1 MQWAEV
7 QVLTTSEAVEAVS
20 AILERFGANGVVLED
35 SNDLTRTWEDRF
47 GEIYGLNP
55 ADFPESGV
63 RVKAYVS
70 LETWQEEML
79 EQIKAEIQGLR
90 ELGLDPGVATVDVR
104 ISDEEEW
111 ANEWKKYYH
120 PVRVTERLT
129 IKPTWEEYTPGAN
142 EQVIELDPGMA
153 FGTGTHPT
161 TTLCLRTLER
171 VIQAGD
177 TVVDVGCGT
186 GILSIACAKLDAKSV
201 LALDLDPVAV
211 QVARENIE
219 LNGESDKITVRANDL
234 LVGVEEQFDVVVAN
248 ILAEII
254 LKMIANARD
263 VLKPNGTFITSGIIK
278 DKAELVREALVANGF
293 VVVDTIVE
301 EDWVALVA
309 KLADANA

>member
-7 QVLTTSEAVEAVS
+7 TVHTASDAVEAVS
-20 AILERFGANGVVLED
+20 AILERYGANGVVLED
-35 SNDLTRTWEDRF
+35 SSDLTRTWEDRY

-70 LETWQEEML
+70 LETWQEEMAL
-79 EQIKAEIQGLR
+79 EIEREVRGLAM
-90 ELGLDPGVATVDVR
+90 LGIDPGPVVVSYLIA
-104 ISDEEEW
+104 DEEEW

-129 IKPTWEEYTPGAN
+129 IKPTWEEYEPQAG
-142 EQVIELDPGMA
+142 EEVIELDPGMA

-161 TTLCLRTLER
+161 TTLCMRTLEGVLR
-171 VIQAGD
+171 PGD
-177 TVVDVGCGT
+177 TVVDVGTGT
-186 GILSIACAKLDAKSV
+186 GILSIACAKLGAESV

-219 LNGESDKITVRANDL
+219 LNGVEHTIEVRANDL
-234 LVGVEEQFDVVVAN
+234 LKGVDQKFDVIVAN

-254 LKMIANARD
+254 LLMVGSARD
-263 VLKPNGTFITSGIIK
+263 VLKTDGTFITSGIIK
-278 DKAELVREALVANGF
+278 EKADLVRAELEQSGF
-293 VVVDTIVE
+293 RVIDTITE

-309 KLADANA
+309 KFA

>member
-7 QVLTTSEAVEAVS
+7 QVMTSSEATDAVS
-20 AILERFGANGVVLED
+20 AILEQFGATGVVLED
-35 SNDLTRTWEDRF
+35 SNDLTRTWEDRY

-70 LETWQEEML
+70 LETWNDEMHGQIEEQVRNL
-79 EQIKAEIQGLR
+79 NQ
-90 ELGLDPGVATVDVR
+90 LGLDPGVGTVTVR
-104 ISDEEEW
+104 IADEEEW

-120 PVRVTERLT
+120 PVKITDRLT
-129 IKPTWEEYTPGAN
+129 IKPTWEEYTPTAD
-142 EQVIELDPGMA
+142 ELVIELDPGMA

-171 VIQAGD
+171 VIKPGD
-177 TVVDVGCGT
+177 TIVDVGCGT
-186 GILSIACAKLDAKSV
+186 AILSIACAKMGAESV

-211 QVARENIE
+211 QVARENVE

-234 LVGVEEQFDVVVAN
+234 LKGVDQKFDVVVAN

-254 LKMIANARD
+254 LLMTSSARD
-263 VLKPNGTFITSGIIK
+263 VIKPDGTFITSGIIK
-278 DKAELVREALVANGF
+278 EKADLVRADLEANGF
-293 VVVDTIVE
+293 RIVDTITE

-309 KLADANA
+309 KLA

>member
-7 QVLTTSEAVEAVS
+7 TVHTASDAVEAVS
-20 AILERFGANGVVLED
+20 AILERYGANGVVLED
-35 SNDLTRTWEDRF
+35 SSDLTRTWEDRY

-70 LETWQEEML
+70 LETWQEEMAL
-79 EQIKAEIQGLR
+79 EIEREVRGLA
-90 ELGLDPGVATVDVR
+90 ELGIDPGQAVVEHR
-104 ISDEEEW
+104 IADEEEW

-129 IKPTWEEYTPGAN
+129 IKPTWEEYEPQAG
-142 EQVIELDPGMA
+142 EEVIELDPGMA

-161 TTLCLRTLER
+161 TTLCMRTLEG
-171 VIQAGD
+171 VLKPGD
-177 TVVDVGCGT
+177 TVVDVGTGT
-186 GILSIACAKLDAKSV
+186 GILSIACAKLGAESV

-219 LNGESDKITVRANDL
+219 LNGVGHKIEVRANDL
-234 LVGVEEQFDVVVAN
+234 LKGVDQKFDVIVAN

-254 LKMIANARD
+254 LLMVGSARD
-263 VLKPNGTFITSGIIK
+263 VLKPDGTFITSGIIK
-278 DKAELVREALVANGF
+278 EKAGLVRAELEQHGF
-293 VVVDTIVE
+293 RVIDTIHE

-309 KLADANA
+309 KFA

>member
-7 QVLTTSEAVEAVS
+7 QVMTSSEATDAVS
-20 AILERFGANGVVLED
+20 AILERFGATGVVLED
-35 SNDLTRTWEDRF
+35 SGDLTRTWEDRY

-70 LETWQEEML
+70 LETWQEEMFG
-79 EQIKAEIQGLR
+79 EIEKEVQGLT
-90 ELGLDPGVATVDVR
+90 ELGLDPGVGTVTVR
-104 ISDEEEW
+104 IADEEEW

-120 PVRVTERLT
+120 PVKITDRLT
-129 IKPTWEEYTPGAN
+129 IKPTWEEYTPAGD
-142 EQVIELDPGMA
+142 ELVIELDPGMA

-161 TTLCLRTLER
+161 TSLCLRTLER
-171 VIQAGD
+171 VLKSGD
-177 TVVDVGCGT
+177 TVVDVGTGT
-186 GILSIACAKLDAKSV
+186 AILSIACAKMGAESV

-211 QVARENIE
+211 QVARENVE

-234 LVGVEEQFDVVVAN
+234 LKGVDQKFDVVVAN

-254 LKMIANARD
+254 LMMIGSARD
-263 VLKPNGTFITSGIIK
+263 VIKPDGTFITSGIIK
-278 DKAELVREALVANGF
+278 DKADLVRQELLANGF
-293 VVVDTIVE
+293 QIVDTITE

-309 KLADANA
+309 KLA

>member
-7 QVLTTSEAVEAVS
+7 TVHTASDAVEAVS
-20 AILERFGANGVVLED
+20 AILERYGANGVVLED
-35 SNDLTRTWEDRF
+35 SSDLTRTWEDRY

-70 LETWQEEML
+70 LETWQEEMAL
-79 EQIKAEIQGLR
+79 EIEREVRGLAM
-90 ELGLDPGVATVDVR
+90 LGIDPGPVVVSYLIA
-104 ISDEEEW
+104 DEEEW

-129 IKPTWEEYTPGAN
+129 IKPTWEEYEPQAG
-142 EQVIELDPGMA
+142 EEVIELDPGMA

-161 TTLCLRTLER
+161 TTLCMRTLEGVLR
-171 VIQAGD
+171 PGD
-177 TVVDVGCGT
+177 TVVDVGTGT
-186 GILSIACAKLDAKSV
+186 GILSIACAKLGAESV

-219 LNGESDKITVRANDL
+219 LNGVEHTIEVRANDL
-234 LVGVEEQFDVVVAN
+234 LKGVDQKFDVIVAN

-254 LKMIANARD
+254 LLMVGSARD
-263 VLKPNGTFITSGIIK
+263 VLKTDGTFITSGIIK
-278 DKAELVREALVANGF
+278 EKADLVRAELEQNGF
-293 VVVDTIVE
+293 RVIDTITE
-301 EDWVALVA
+301 EDWVAMVA
-309 KLADANA
+309 KFA

>member
-7 QVLTTSEAVEAVS
+7 QVLTTSEAIDAVS
-20 AILERFGANGVVLED
+20 AILERYGATGVVIED
-35 SNDLTRTWEDRF
+35 SHDLTRTWEDRY

-70 LETWQEEML
+70 METWQDSMQGEIE
-79 EQIKAEIQGLR
+79 AEIKGLSG
-90 ELGLDPGVATVDVR
+90 LGLNPAPAKVSVR
-104 ISDEEEW
+104 IADEEEW
-111 ANEWKKYYH
+111 ADEWKKYYH
-120 PVRVTERLT
+120 PVQVTERLT
-129 IKPTWEEYTPGAN
+129 IKPTWEEYTPKRDA
-142 EQVIELDPGMA
+142 EVVIELDPGMA

-161 TTLCLRTLER
+161 TALCMRTLER
-171 VIQAGD
+171 VLKPGD

-186 GILSIACAKLDAKSV
+186 GILSIACAKLGAKSV

-219 LNGESDKITVRANDL
+219 LNGVSETVTVRSNDL
-234 LVGVEEQFDVVVAN
+234 LKGVEETFDVVVAN

-254 LKMIANARD
+254 LQMIPDAGRVMNENAT
-263 VLKPNGTFITSGIIK
+263 LITSGIIK
-278 DKAELVREALVANGF
+278 EKAEAVRAALTLHGF
-293 VVVDTIVE
+293 QILDTITE

-309 KLADANA
+309 KLERG

>member
-7 QVLTTSEAVEAVS
+7 QVHTTAEATEAVS
-20 AILERFGANGVVLED
+20 AILERYGATGVVIED
-35 SNDLTRTWEDRF
+35 SEDLTRTWEDRY

-70 LETWQEEML
+70 LETWQEAML
-79 EQIKAEIQGLR
+79 ADIEREVKGLT
-90 ELGLDPGVATVDVR
+90 ELGLDPGAALVESR
-104 ISDEEEW
+104 IADEEEW

-120 PVRVTERLT
+120 PVRVSERLT
-129 IKPTWEEYTPGAN
+129 IKPTWEEYTPIAG

-161 TTLCLRTLER
+161 TTLCLRTLEK
-171 VIQAGD
+171 VIQPND
-177 TVVDVGCGT
+177 KIVDVGCGT
-186 GILSIACAKLDAKSV
+186 AILSIACAKLGADSV

-211 QVARENIE
+211 QVAQENIE
-219 LNGESDKITVRANDL
+219 LNGESSKITVRANDL
-234 LVGVEEQFDVVVAN
+234 LQGVDEKYDVVVAN

-254 LKMIANARD
+254 LKMVGDARR
-263 VLKPNGTFITSGIIK
+263 VLKADGTFITSGIIK
-278 DKAELVREALVANGF
+278 DKADLVRAELEANGF
-293 VVVDTIVE
+293 EVIDTIVE

-309 KLADANA
+309 MIARA

>member
-7 QVLTTSEAVEAVS
+7 TVHTASDAVEAVS
-20 AILERFGANGVVLED
+20 AILERYGANGVVLED
-35 SNDLTRTWEDRF
+35 SSDLTRTWEDRY

-70 LETWQEEML
+70 LETWQEEMVG
-79 EQIKAEIQGLR
+79 EIEREVRGLT
-90 ELGLDPGVATVDVR
+90 ELGIDPGAAQVEHR
-104 ISDEEEW
+104 IADEEEW

-120 PVRVTERLT
+120 PVRVTDRLT
-129 IKPTWEEYTPGAN
+129 IKPTWEDYEPQAG
-142 EQVIELDPGMA
+142 EEVIELDPGMA

-161 TTLCLRTLER
+161 TTLCMRTLEG
-171 VIQAGD
+171 VLKPGD
-177 TVVDVGCGT
+177 TVVDVGTGT
-186 GILSIACAKLDAKSV
+186 GILSIACAKLGAESV

-219 LNGESDKITVRANDL
+219 LNGVGHKIEVRANDL
-234 LVGVEEQFDVVVAN
+234 LKGVDQKFDVIVAN

-254 LKMIANARD
+254 LLMVGSARD
-263 VLKPNGTFITSGIIK
+263 VLKPDGTFITSGIIK
-278 DKAELVREALVANGF
+278 EKADLVRAELEQNGF
-293 VVVDTIVE
+293 RVIDTITE

-309 KLADANA
+309 KFA

>member
-7 QVLTTSEAVEAVS
+7 TVHTASDAVEAVS
-20 AILERFGANGVVLED
+20 AILERYGANGVVLED
-35 SNDLTRTWEDRF
+35 SSDLTRTWEDRY

-70 LETWQEEML
+70 LETWQDEM
-79 EQIKAEIQGLR
+79 IGEIEREVRGLT
-90 ELGLDPGVATVDVR
+90 EMGIDPGAAKVEHR
-104 ISDEEEW
+104 IADEEEW

-129 IKPTWEEYTPGAN
+129 IKPTWEEYEPQAG

-161 TTLCLRTLER
+161 TTLCLRTLEG
-171 VIQAGD
+171 VLKQGD
-177 TVVDVGCGT
+177 TVVDVGTGT
-186 GILSIACAKLDAKSV
+186 GILSIACAKLGAESV

-219 LNGESDKITVRANDL
+219 LNGVSDKVEVRANDL
-234 LVGVEEQFDVVVAN
+234 LKGVEQKFDVIVAN

-254 LKMIANARD
+254 LMMVGSARD
-263 VLKPNGTFITSGIIK
+263 VLKPDGTFITSGIIK
-278 DKAELVREALVANGF
+278 DKADLVRADLEKHGF
-293 VVVDTIVE
+293 RVVDTIIE
-301 EDWVALVA
+301 EDWVAHVA
-309 KLADANA
+309 KFA